1 MAYCK
6 HCPCGHT
13 LIYENMG
20 GSPLRCPKCTRFI
33 AALTEEIYQE
43 QAPEEETVEAPLDEQ
58 PPEKPETTT
67 FVPARRFLITLESL
81 DGELVIP
88 VTQEITVGRNAA
100 GKEFLGQYGDVTREH
115 FSIAPRDN
123 GITAT
128 LTDHSR
134 WGTYINGV
142 RMIKESSVVVS
153 NFSEIR
159 LASRA
164 VLLVCVKEVN
174 ANA

>member
-6 HCPCGHT
+6 HCQCGHT
-13 LIYENMG
+13 LVYETMG
-20 GSPLRCPKCTRFI
+20 GSPLRCPKCNRFI
-33 AALTEEIYQE
+33 AALKEEIYQE
-43 QAPEEETVEAPLDEQ
+43 QPETPREEQ
-58 PPEKPETTT
+58 PPEKPESA
-67 FVPARRFLITLESL
+67 PAAPASRFLITLESP

-88 VTQEITVGRNAA
+88 VTQEITVGRNAT
-100 GKEFLGQYGDVTREH
+100 GKEFLGQFGDVTREH
-115 FSIAPRDN
+115 FSIAPRSN
-123 GITAT
+123 GISAT

-153 NFSEIR
+153 NYSEIR

-164 VLLVCVKEVN
+164 VLLVRVNEVN

>member
-6 HCPCGHT
+6 HCQCGHT
-13 LIYENMG
+13 LVYENMG
-20 GSPLRCPKCTRFI
+20 GSPLRCPKCNRFI
-33 AALTEEIYQE
+33 AALKEEIYQE
-43 QAPEEETVEAPLDEQ
+43 QSEEQAAETPQEEQ
-58 PPEKPETTT
+58 PPET
-67 FVPARRFLITLESL
+67 PASAPAAPASRFLITLESP

-88 VTQEITVGRNAA
+88 VTQEITVGRNAT
-100 GKEFLGQYGDVTREH
+100 GKEFLGQFGDVTREH
-115 FSIAPRDN
+115 FSIAPRSN

-153 NFSEIR
+153 NYSEIR

-164 VLLVCVKEVN
+164 VLLVRVKEVN

>member
-6 HCPCGHT
+6 HCQCGHT
-13 LIYENMG
+13 LVYENMG
-20 GSPLRCPKCTRFI
+20 GSPLRCPKCNRFI
-33 AALTEEIYQE
+33 AALKEEIYQE
-43 QAPEEETVEAPLDEQ
+43 QEPEEKAEEIPQGEQ
-58 PPEKPETTT
+58 PPEKPEFTP
-67 FVPARRFLITLESL
+67 PAPASRFLITLESP

-88 VTQEITVGRNAA
+88 VTQEIKVGRNAA
-100 GKEFLGQYGDVTREH
+100 GKEFLGQFGDVTREH
-115 FSIAPRDN
+115 FSIAPRSN

-153 NFSEIR
+153 NYSEIR

-164 VLLVCVKEVN
+164 ILLVRVKEVN